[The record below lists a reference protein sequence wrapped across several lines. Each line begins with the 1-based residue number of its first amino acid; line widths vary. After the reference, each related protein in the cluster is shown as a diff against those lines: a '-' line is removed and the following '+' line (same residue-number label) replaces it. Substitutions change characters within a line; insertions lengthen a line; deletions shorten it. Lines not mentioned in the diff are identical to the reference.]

1 MLHTGLGAELG
12 AMDLGAEHATFTPR
26 PLPFPEHASIVHPSF
41 SGFLSPST
49 RPTLG
54 FVVFDRE
61 NFDFIRR
68 SSRARYSLSPP
79 KFVHFHLVY
88 CTRIFEI

>member
-1 MLHTGLGAELG
+1 MAPILAPSVLL
-12 AMDLGAEHATFTPR
+12 LPR
-26 PLPFPEHASIVHPSF
+26 ALFPFPFPERADIVLPSF
-41 SGFLSPST
+41 SGFLSPLT

-68 SSRARYSLSPP
+68 SSRARYPLSSP
-79 KFVHFHLVY
+79 KFVHSYLVY

>member
-1 MLHTGLGAELG
+1 
-12 AMDLGAEHATFTPR
+12 MDLGAERASFTLR
-26 PLPFPEHASIVHPSF
+26 RLPFPERACIVLPSF
-41 SGFLSPST
+41 SGFLSPSS

-68 SSRARYSLSPP
+68 SSRVRYFLSPP
-79 KFVHFHLVY
+79 KFVRFHLVY
-88 CTRIFEI
+88 CMRIFEI

>member
-1 MLHTGLGAELG
+1 MTWKGVGAT
-12 AMDLGAEHATFTPR
+12 DLGAERASFAPR
-26 PLPFPEHASIVHPSF
+26 PLSFPERACIVLPSF

-54 FVVFDRE
+54 FIVFDHE
-61 NFDFIRR
+61 NFDFVRR
-68 SSRARYSLSPP
+68 SSRERYSLSPP
-79 KFVHFHLVY
+79 KFVRFHLVY